1 MKYTNFS
8 EVIGIFE
15 DKNDKV
21 IDSTIESLYRLRE
34 KENKSDGYSNTNGW
48 QKNLPNTDE
57 FQPIKKLIE
66 KNFTEYLK
74 VYKINEDI
82 GFKFCKIFGN
92 INPPGAYHPMHYHID
107 GEFSGV
113 YYLKAEEESGELFI
127 MNPFPNAF
135 FNSLCKTKIDYNS
148 RVIEPCR
155 GRGTFF
161 YNGLPHFT
169 DMNRGEK
176 DRITI
181 ACHIRMILVR

>member
-66 KNFTEYLK
+66 KNFAEYLK

-113 YYLKAEEESGELFI
+113 YY
-127 MNPFPNAF
+127 
-135 FNSLCKTKIDYNS
+135 
-148 RVIEPCR
+148 
-155 GRGTFF
+155 
-161 YNGLPHFT
+161 
-169 DMNRGEK
+169 
-176 DRITI
+176 
-181 ACHIRMILVR
+181 